1 MAGLWSATKQ
11 GIRSTLIRV
20 IPRELRR
27 RLVAR
32 FPKLPLAP
40 YSVGEASAQFDG
52 SSWEQFYA
60 DPDPYGLATSDYE
73 SQKYA
78 RTLDCIG
85 EGPFERVLEVGCS
98 VGVFTELLAP
108 RCVSLLAVDI
118 SDNAIKQARER
129 TAAFP
134 QVVYERRVLPM
145 EMPSGHFDLI
155 VCSDTLFYWP
165 LEDLRQGIHA
175 FENALSP
182 GGRLVALHYTQR
194 IEPGAPLDGN
204 TVHELLKR
212 ELKLEHSFS
221 ETYEKYLLDRFEKA
235 T

>member
-1 MAGLWSATKQ
+1 M
-11 GIRSTLIRV
+11 RM
-20 IPRELRR
+20 IPREVRR

-32 FPKLPLAP
+32 FPRLPLAP
-40 YSVGEASAQFDG
+40 YSVGEASAKFDG

-60 DPDPYGLATSDYE
+60 EPDPYGLATSEYE

-98 VGVFTELLAP
+98 VGVFTKLLAP

-118 SDNAIKQARER
+118 SDNAIKQARVR

-134 QVVYERRVLPM
+134 QVIYERRVLPM
-145 EMPSGHFDLI
+145 QMPPGYFDLI

-165 LEDLRQGIHA
+165 LDDLRRGIQA
-175 FENALSP
+175 FEKALAP

-194 IEPGAPLDGN
+194 IEPGAPLDGD
-204 TVHELLKR
+204 TVHQLLKQ
-212 ELKLEHSFS
+212 ELKLKHCFS
-221 ETYEKYLLDRFEKA
+221 ATYEKYRLDRFDKVM
-235 T
+235 